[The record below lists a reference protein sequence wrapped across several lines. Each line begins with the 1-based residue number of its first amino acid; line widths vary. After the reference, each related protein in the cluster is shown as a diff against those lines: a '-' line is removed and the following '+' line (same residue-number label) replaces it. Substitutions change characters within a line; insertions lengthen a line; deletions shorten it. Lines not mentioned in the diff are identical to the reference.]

1 MSLQPLQLFGEAS
14 GLKTNVQ
21 KSNVLPI
28 RCAEENLALIQNLLL
43 CEVLDFPCKFLGLP
57 LTIKKLTK
65 EQVQPIIDRVA
76 DQLPGWKADLMT
88 RAGRVIQEQYV
99 PTGILIYVAM
109 ATDLP
114 PWAIKAID
122 KIRRAFL
129 WEGRKEAKGGHC

>member
-1 MSLQPLQLFGEAS
+1 M
-14 GLKTNVQ
+14 
-21 KSNVLPI
+21 VLI
-28 RCAEENLALIQNLLL
+28 HNLLP
-43 CEVLDFPCKFLGLP
+43 CEVLDFPCKYLGLP
-57 LTIKKLTK
+57 LTIKTLIK

-88 RAGRVIQEQYV
+88 RAGRVIQVQFV
-99 PTGILIYVAM
+99 LTGILIYVAM

-129 WEGRKEAKGGHC
+129 WKGQKEAKGGHCPIA